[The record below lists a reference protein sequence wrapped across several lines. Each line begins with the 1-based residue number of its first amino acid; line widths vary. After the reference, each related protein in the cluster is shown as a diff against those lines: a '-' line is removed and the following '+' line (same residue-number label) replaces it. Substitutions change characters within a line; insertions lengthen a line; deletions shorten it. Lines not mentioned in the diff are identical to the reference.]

1 MEPRHP
7 SSSAEPDAERGP
19 RSPKYS
25 QWLQAVQRSKEKAFA
40 HELVGEDGE
49 QQSLKGHGERLAA
62 QEVLLMMSRGSTPL
76 ESSFNRTKPHRVI
89 HLATPPPA
97 PDSEVGE
104 NIKKKI
110 EGIEK
115 WMGTQS
121 SQMQALQSALRD
133 LPKLAAT
140 SSSNADRL
148 DAIHATAIETQRTV
162 GTRPAQSDQHVASNA
177 DRLDAILAAVMET
190 QRSVAAIES
199 AQQNLQKRLQQ
210 VETALHSGARGGRAL
225 TGEGTDDG
233 DDQLNSLAVDT
244 NGNGQFDT
252 ILPAV
257 KPETSR
263 PAPTKKEARLEDG
276 SEIETTPPQSDAAST
291 GSTASTV
298 DAKAAFLETA
308 ASKWNAIR
316 LMLHALHL
324 QPRALQTESSNALKH
339 EIPDQY
345 HNIPER
351 LMHSLKD
358 SCAKL
363 MKEPSPGRVALRRS
377 KSD

>member
-7 SSSAEPDAERGP
+7 SSSAEPAAERGP

-97 PDSEVGE
+97 PDPEVTE

-140 SSSNADRL
+140 SS
-148 DAIHATAIETQRTV
+148 
-162 GTRPAQSDQHVASNA
+162 SNA